1 MTKFIDNVY
10 ELATETECDQIL
22 RRLANS
28 AANNLNVNLRESLDL
43 QDEAGNGL
51 LEKQDLKR
59 ALKNCQIPVSE
70 NELDII
76 YKEMGAKIAGRGGD
90 DGEDAVAQRFGSFN
104 KSRQMPTKSVI
115 EIRKFINRIELIG
128 KSKPLPQYIFNQ
140 KGGKGANTK

>member
-10 ELATETECDQIL
+10 EFATETECDQIL

-59 ALKNCQIPVSE
+59 ALKNC
-70 NELDII
+70 
-76 YKEMGAKIAGRGGD
+76 
-90 DGEDAVAQRFGSFN
+90 
-104 KSRQMPTKSVI
+104 
-115 EIRKFINRIELIG
+115 
-128 KSKPLPQYIFNQ
+128 
-140 KGGKGANTK
+140 